1 MLVFSKKA
9 AAKIAS
15 VFVILLIILIIVLCV
30 IPFGSKKLNFETVF
44 YYVCH
49 NSPEDSASVASISGL
64 VHNYGGAGY
73 IVTCGGKNLVTV
85 SCYYTETDAV
95 TVCNSLNAKGLK
107 CSVVEVEVK
116 DKQIKSG
123 TAKNAAKYEG
133 NLNTLLSVSK
143 ICYGLANA
151 LDRYEVGQSG
161 AKSLLA
167 EVENSIDGLLSSN
180 AANCFTEE
188 LNNLKAECGDVSYGY
203 IFSYDVRRLQI
214 AICDSIANVNIY

>member
-9 AAKIAS
+9 ALRLAS
-15 VFVILLIILIIVLCV
+15 AVAVLLIILIIVLCV
-30 IPFGSKKLNFETVF
+30 TQYGSKKLNFEAVF

-85 SCYYTETDAV
+85 ACYYSETDAV

-107 CSVVEVEVK
+107 CSVVEVKVK
-116 DKQIKSG
+116 DKRLNG
-123 TAKNAAKYEG
+123 GAAKNSAKYEG
-133 NLNTLLSVSK
+133 NLNTLLSLSK
-143 ICYGLANA
+143 ICYGLANS
-151 LDRYEVGQSG
+151 LDKYEIGQSG
-161 AKSLLA
+161 AKSLLSD
-167 EVENSIDGLLSSN
+167 VESGIDALINSN
-180 AANCFTEE
+180 AANCFTGE